1 MIKQAV
7 KTALVMISRMPRP
20 LSGEV
25 IRSTA
30 EKVIQILPV
39 GADEL
44 AAEIKDILDN
54 PDSLEEALRFARTDL
69 PLTGS
74 IDDARFEEVIDNV
87 VCNPRFAGLGR
98 DIIREELMS
107 LYNIRMEDFKV
118 LERNPKPWVYEKT
131 ASIRWNFWKRYSEY
145 LLEQKGMPSAV
156 VTQTDRL
163 TSRILDGLFDPV
175 LPGAITK
182 YGLVVGQVQSGKTS
196 NYTGLI
202 SKAADAGFNLIIVLA
217 GTQNS
222 LRSQTQLRIDEGF
235 LGFDTQFQRAFDTG
249 EHTIGA
255 GINRQRLPVHSV
267 TSSASG
273 GDIGGSTTLTFHT
286 NEPIIVVAKKT
297 KPRLEK
303 LVKWLSAQAEQ
314 RPDGKRVIRSKK
326 MLLIDDE
333 ADQASINT
341 NKEDDPATTTNR
353 LIRDVIGLFEKSGY
367 VGYTATPFANIFI
380 PIEEDQLFPRDFII
394 NLPAPS
400 NYIGP
405 DRVFGFSVLEDDGD
419 SDSVL
424 PVVRRIN
431 DYDTFIPD
439 KHKKADLPIW
449 KTNEAVEQNYIT
461 DFRGRAPES
470 LKTAVK
476 SFIITCAVRLLRG
489 QSAVH
494 NSMLIHIT
502 RFQNWQKLVFRV
514 VDELL
519 SYYKLGIEQNVPEI
533 ISELRAVFETDTDGN
548 RSYITTTR
556 TILANGLGKLD
567 HHMQVHSWE
576 DVVAVLHDAA
586 SRIQVREINGGSKD
600 VLDYYEHKGG
610 LSVIAIGGDK
620 LSRGLTLEGLSVS
633 YYLRASRMYDT
644 LMQMGRWFGYRT
656 GYTDLCR
663 LFTSRDINE
672 WFCHITHASEE
683 LRDEFDYMS
692 NVAGATPE
700 KYALKVR
707 THPGV
712 LQISA
717 SNKIRKAVDITISW
731 AGRLIESYEL
741 SKNRDTVLRN
751 LEITTGFIESLG
763 SSFNVRKDNYLWK
776 DVSAGKVLEFLHGFR
791 LSENL
796 RAADPSNLIRFINLQ
811 LTNKELTSWNVA
823 LISKKTADPDKH
835 TSMIG
840 GAVSAG
846 WYLRTADA
854 MNTTSENYYLRKSHV
869 ISPRDEFIDLED
881 AEYLEA
887 MKRTTAMWID
897 KNKEGAPQYPNGE
910 IVRNE
915 IRDPSTSL
923 LMIYLLEPKG
933 AFLKDEPATFSEPV
947 VAFAISFPGS
957 RFNSAVSYKIPEQL
971 LPYFDQDFEFE
982 QDEDDDDDN

>member
-1 MIKQAV
+1 
-7 KTALVMISRMPRP
+7 MISRMPRP
-20 LSGEV
+20 LSKH
-25 IRSTA
+25 IIA
-30 EKVIQILPV
+30 DIALKVIQIFPV
-39 GADEL
+39 SSHELIADLTTVLENPESL
-44 AAEIKDILDN
+44 A
-54 PDSLEEALRFARTDL
+54 EAVRFARTDL
-69 PLTGS
+69 PLSGS
-74 IDDARFEEVIDNV
+74 IDDARFEETVDNV

-98 DIIREELMS
+98 NAIKEELMS
-107 LYNIRMEDFKV
+107 LFNIRMEDFTAI
-118 LERNPKPWVYEKT
+118 ERNPRPWVYEKS
-131 ASIRWNFWKRYSEY
+131 ASISWNFWKRYSEY
-145 LLEQKGMPSAV
+145 LLEEKGMPTAV

-163 TSRILDGLFDPV
+163 TARILDGLFDPV
-175 LPGAITK
+175 LPGGIIK

-202 SKAADAGFNLIIVLA
+202 SKAVDAGFNLIVVLA

-255 GINRQRLPVHSV
+255 GINRNRLPVHSV

-273 GDIGGSTTLTFHT
+273 GDIGSSVTLTFHT

-303 LVKWLSAQAEQ
+303 LVRWLSAQAEQ
-314 RPDGKRVIRSKK
+314 RSDGKRIIRSKK

-341 NKEDDPATTTNR
+341 NRENDPATTTNR
-353 LIRDVIGLFEKSGY
+353 LIREVIGLFEKAGY

-380 PIEEDQLFPRDFII
+380 PIEEDQLFPRDFIV

-405 DRVFGFSVLEDDGD
+405 ERVFGFSVLEDEGS

-424 PVVRRIN
+424 PVVRRIS
-431 DYDTFIPD
+431 DYDSFIPD
-439 KHKKADLPIW
+439 RHKKADLPEW
-449 KTNEAVEQNYIT
+449 KSNEAVEQNYIT
-461 DFRGRAPES
+461 DFRRRIPGS

-476 SFIITCAVRLLRG
+476 SFIITCAIRSLRG

-533 ISELRAVFETDTDGN
+533 IAEFQAVFEQDSKEN
-548 RSYITTTR
+548 KSYVNTTE
-556 TILANGLGKLD
+556 TILLNGLGKLD
-567 HHMQVHSWE
+567 HHMQVHKWGE
-576 DVVAVLHDAA
+576 VMEALHEAA

-610 LSVIAIGGDK
+610 LSVIAIGGNK

-633 YYLRASRMYDT
+633 YYLRASKMYDT

-683 LRDEFDYMS
+683 LREEFDYMS

-717 SNKIRKAVDITISW
+717 SNKIRRAVDITVSW

-741 SKNRDTVLRN
+741 SKNKDIVLKN
-751 LEITTGFIESLG
+751 LEATTGLIESLG
-763 SSFNVRKDNYLWK
+763 DNFVIKKDNYLWEN
-776 DVSAGKVLEFLHGFR
+776 VSASKVLEFLYGFR

-811 LTNKELTSWNVA
+811 LTNKELTTWNVA
-823 LISKKTADPDKH
+823 LISKKAVDPAKH
-835 TSMIG
+835 TIMADG
-840 GAVSAG
+840 LVSAG
-846 WYLRTADA
+846 WYLRNADIQNTTAD
-854 MNTTSENYYLRKSHV
+854 NYYLRKSRV
-869 ISPRDEFIDLED
+869 ISPRDEFIDLTPED
-881 AEYLEA
+881 YDEA
-887 MKRTTAMWID
+887 MERTRALWIR
-897 KNKEGAPQYPNGE
+897 KAKEGIPSYPNGE

-923 LMIYLLEPKG
+923 LMIYLLEPQG
-933 AFLKDEPATFSEPV
+933 AFLKDEPETFSEPV
-947 VAFAISFPGS
+947 AAFAISFPGS
-957 RFNSAVSYKIPEQL
+957 RHNSAVSYKIPEQL
-971 LPYFDQDFEFE
+971 LPYFDQDFEFGQE
-982 QDEDDDDDN
+982 DGEEDDDN

>member
-7 KTALVMISRMPRP
+7 KTALVIISRTPRP
-20 LSGEV
+20 LSQQV
-25 IRSTA
+25 IADKA
-30 EKVIQILPV
+30 ENVAKIFPV
-39 GADEL
+39 SVDEL
-44 AAEIKDILDN
+44 IDELTSVLEN
-54 PDSLEEALRFARTDL
+54 PEPLSEAVRFARTDL
-69 PLTGS
+69 PLSGS
-74 IDDARFEEVIDNV
+74 IDDVRFEETVDNV

-98 DIIREELMS
+98 DIIKEELMS
-107 LYNIRMEDFKV
+107 LFNIRIEDFTAI
-118 LERNPKPWVYEKT
+118 ERNPRPWVYEKS
-131 ASIRWNFWKRYSEY
+131 ASINWNFWNRYSEF
-145 LLEQKGMPSAV
+145 LLEEKGMPTAV
-156 VTQTDRL
+156 VTQTHRL

-175 LPGAITK
+175 LPGAIIK
-182 YGLVVGQVQSGKTS
+182 YGLVVGQVQSGKTA

-202 SKAADAGFNLIIVLA
+202 SKAVDAGFNLIVVLA

-235 LGFDTQFQRAFDTG
+235 LGFDTQYQRAFDTG
-249 EHTIGA
+249 EHTIGV
-255 GINRQRLPVHSV
+255 GINRKRLPVHSV

-303 LVKWLSAQAEQ
+303 LVKWLSSQAEQ
-314 RPDGKRVIRSKK
+314 WPGGKRIIRSKK
-326 MLLIDDE
+326 MLIIDDE

-353 LIRDVIGLFEKSGY
+353 LIREVIGLFEKAGY

-380 PIEEDQLFPRDFII
+380 PIEEDQLFPRDFIV

-405 DRVFGFSVLEDDGD
+405 DRVFGFSVLEDDGS

-424 PVVRRIN
+424 PIVRRIS
-431 DYDTFIPD
+431 DYNSFIPD
-439 KHKKADLPIW
+439 RHKKADLPSW

-461 DFRGRAPES
+461 DFRRQIPES
-470 LKTAVK
+470 LKTAIK
-476 SFIITCAVRLLRG
+476 SFIITCAIRLLRG

-502 RFQNWQKLVFRV
+502 RFQNWQKLIFRV
-514 VDELL
+514 TDEVL

-533 ISELRAVFETDTDGN
+533 VAEFQAVFEQDTKRN
-548 RSYITTTR
+548 KSYVTTTR
-556 TILANGLGKLD
+556 AILTNGLGKLD
-567 HHMQVHSWE
+567 HHIQVHKWE
-576 DVVAVLHDAA
+576 DVMQMLHEAA

-633 YYLRASRMYDT
+633 YYLRASKMYDT

-663 LFTSRDINE
+663 LFTSREINE

-683 LRDEFDYMS
+683 LREEFDYMS

-707 THPGV
+707 THPGA

-717 SNKIRKAVDITISW
+717 SNKIRRAVDIRVSW

-741 SKNRDTVLRN
+741 SKNKETVSQN
-751 LEITTGFIESLG
+751 LECTKGLIRSLG
-763 SSFNVRKDNYLWK
+763 NSYTPRKENYLWEN
-776 DVSAGKVLEFLHGFR
+776 VPASKVVEFLNEFK

-811 LTNKELTSWNVA
+811 LTNKELTAWNVA
-823 LISKKTADPDKH
+823 LISKKTADPEKSTVMADGK
-835 TSMIG
+835 
-840 GAVSAG
+840 VRAG
-846 WYLRTADA
+846 WYLRTADEQ
-854 MNTTSENYYLRKSHV
+854 NTTEENYYLRKSRV
-869 ISPRDEFIDLED
+869 ISPRDEFIDLKPED
-881 AEYLEA
+881 YEEA
-887 MKRTTAMWID
+887 MKRTYAMWA
-897 KNKEGAPQYPNGE
+897 KKKKEGIPSYPNGD

-923 LMIYLLEPKG
+923 LMIYLLEPHG
-933 AFLKDEPATFSEPV
+933 AFLKDEVETFSDPV

-957 RFNSAVSYKIPEQL
+957 RHNLPVSYKIPEQL
-971 LPYFDQDFEFE
+971 LPYFDQDFEHE
-982 QDEDDDDDN
+982 NGDEDEDN